1 MSNGS
6 IEGDYEVGYG
16 KPPVATRFKPGQ
28 SGNPKGARR
37 KVRPSNLGEAVE
49 AALMRRQTVMIDGKR
64 KRMSRLEIMAERI
77 TLDAAKGDLEAQRE
91 LIKIHQFHTRLDRQ
105 YPRCGDS
112 EQIVDVHLKIGD
124 EKVERQVEE
133 RLIEERIKEL
143 RALRLD
149 KGNA

>member
-1 MSNGS
+1 MSKGS
-6 IEGDYEVGYG
+6 KQGDYEVGYR

-37 KVRPSNLGEAVE
+37 KVPPSNLGEAVD

-91 LIKIHQFHTRLDRQ
+91 LIRIHQFHTKLERQ
-105 YPRCGDS
+105 SPRQGAA

-124 EKVERQVEE
+124 EKTERKVEQL
-133 RLIEERIKEL
+133 LIEERIKEL
-143 RALRLD
+143 KAQ
-149 KGNA
+149 GFG

>member
-6 IEGDYEVGYG
+6 DKGDYEVGYG

-37 KVRPSNLGEAVE
+37 KVRPSNLGEAVD

-64 KRMSRLEIMAERI
+64 KRMSRLEIVAEQI

-91 LIKIHQFHTRLDRQ
+91 LIKIHQFHTKLERKSPRQ
-105 YPRCGDS
+105 GAA

-124 EKVERQVEE
+124 ETIERRVEE
-133 RLIEERIKEL
+133 FLIEERIKE
-143 RALRLD
+143 RKAQ
-149 KGNA
+149 GFG